1 MKHRKKRGRTLKI
14 ARRVVHER
22 NAQRN
27 LLAKTHIQI
36 NPGREIHQRNEAIQQ
51 IRDLKVVLKDF
62 EGMIK
67 NPHFLRVG
75 RPIKNFRLLPRE
87 AWANWLLCVVGNFQN
102 GNDQLTFSEDPSG
115 GDGVI
120 LNKRSREFMLT
131 EHVFI
136 PEPRTGD
143 AKTVEDYMI
152 MALEHKVK
160 KGENYA
166 KGKHLIIFSEAIGW
180 WYPNRV
186 AKRIVGA
193 HSFSSVW
200 AVALQSGD
208 ENGYYYS
215 VAQLVIDNANA
226 PSWRVEIPFD
236 FSDYGVI
243 RVQ

>member
-1 MKHRKKRGRTLKI
+1 MLK
-14 ARRVVHER
+14 ATRRAIHER
-22 NAQRN
+22 NFRRN
-27 LLAKTHIQI
+27 RSEKTFEQTRHR
-36 NPGREIHQRNEAIQQ
+36 REATAHPDVIQQ
-51 IRDLKVVLKDF
+51 IKDLKVVLKDF
-62 EGMIK
+62 EGMVK

-75 RPIKNFRLLPRE
+75 RQIKNFRLLPRE
-87 AWANWLLCVVGNFQN
+87 AWANWLLCVIGNFQN
-102 GNDQLTFSEDPSG
+102 GNENLTFAEDPTG

-136 PEPRTGD
+136 PEPKTGD
-143 AKTVEDYMI
+143 TKTVEDYMV

-166 KGKHLIIFSEAIGW
+166 RGKHLIIFSEAIGW

-186 AKRIVGA
+186 AKRIVGT
-193 HSFSSVW
+193 HSFASVW

-215 VAQLVIDNANA
+215 VAQLIIKNANA
-226 PSWRVEIPFD
+226 PSWRVEIPFN
-236 FSDYGVI
+236 FSDYKVV